1 MPFGW
6 LNWLHRTVLRV
17 PMVAFLR
24 WWVTN
29 RPIVVVR
36 PVRPR
41 S

>member
-1 MPFGW
+1 
-6 LNWLHRTVLRV
+6 V

-36 PVRPR
+36 PARP
-41 S
+41 SG